1 MRRSRAIV
9 RQKQAVPGFLEC
21 PMIVLSRALAGV
33 AFAVIGMT
41 CQGVCH
47 ADEPFYYA
55 PGGIA
60 LSGYDAVS
68 YFKAGGPVRGSQKN
82 ALMWRGATWYFASP
96 ETLMQF
102 EMDPEAFA
110 PQFGG
115 YCAYSVAEGHTGT
128 AEPGAFVIYEG
139 KLYLLHDSTVLARLQ
154 PGLASII
161 QKAEANWPDALDK

>member
-1 MRRSRAIV
+1 
-9 RQKQAVPGFLEC
+9 
-21 PMIVLSRALAGV
+21 MIVLSRALAGV

-41 CQGVCH
+41 CQGICR

-68 YFKAGGPVRGSQKN
+68 YFEAHGPVRGSPEN

-96 ETLMQF
+96 EALMQF
-102 EMDPEAFA
+102 EMDPEAYA

-115 YCAYSVAEGHTGT
+115 YCAYAVAEGRTGK
-128 AEPGAFVIYEG
+128 AEPNAYVIHNG
-139 KLYLLHDSTVLARLQ
+139 KLYLLHDASLRDRVQ
-154 PGLASII
+154 SGLMALIE
-161 QKAEANWPDALDK
+161 KAEANWPEALDK

>member
-1 MRRSRAIV
+1 
-9 RQKQAVPGFLEC
+9 
-21 PMIVLSRALAGV
+21 MIVLSRALAGV

-41 CQGVCH
+41 CQGTCR

-68 YFKAGGPVRGSQKN
+68 YFDAGGPVRGSPQN
-82 ALMWRGATWYFASP
+82 ALMWRGATWYFASA

-102 EMDPEAFA
+102 EMDPESYA

-115 YCAYSVAEGHTGT
+115 YCAYSVAEGRAGT
-128 AEPGAFVIYEG
+128 TKPNAFVIYNG
-139 KLYLLHDSTVLARLQ
+139 KLYLLHDASMRDRVQ
-154 PGLASII
+154 SGLGALI
-161 QKAEANWPDALDK
+161 QKAEANWPEALDK